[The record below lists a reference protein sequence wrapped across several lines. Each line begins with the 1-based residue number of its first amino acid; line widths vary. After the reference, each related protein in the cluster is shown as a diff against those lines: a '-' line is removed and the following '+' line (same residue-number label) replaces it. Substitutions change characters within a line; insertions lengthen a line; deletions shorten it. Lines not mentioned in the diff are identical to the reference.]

1 MKKLPFVFSDLEA
14 HTNKKT
20 EDLNMSKNMIIASA
34 GIALGVAAL
43 GAAGYAVWNSKQ
55 LRAARAVKRTG
66 KIMHQVGTALCSVS
80 GAMGE

>member
-1 MKKLPFVFSDLEA
+1 M
-14 HTNKKT
+14 N
-20 EDLNMSKNMIIASA
+20 KNMIITMAS
-34 GIALGVAAL
+34 VAVGLAAM

-80 GAMGE
+80 GVMGE

>member
-1 MKKLPFVFSDLEA
+1 M
-14 HTNKKT
+14 NK
-20 EDLNMSKNMIIASA
+20 NAIIAMASV
-34 GIALGVAAL
+34 ALGLATL

-80 GAMGE
+80 GVMGE